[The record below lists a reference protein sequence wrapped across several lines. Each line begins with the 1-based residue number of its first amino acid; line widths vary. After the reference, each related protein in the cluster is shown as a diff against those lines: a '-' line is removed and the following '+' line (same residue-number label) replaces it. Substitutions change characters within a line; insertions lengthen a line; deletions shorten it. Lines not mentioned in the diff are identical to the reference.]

1 MPTRVLLARMSVCL
15 QTMSGH
21 SVSMPGFDSSLGTMG
36 NRRIVRAAAC
46 NDPDTREATVF
57 KIHQAIEIPTMDHN
71 LLCPMQ
77 IRHNDVMMDECPKHL
92 ATDPMSNHNAAT
104 THNGDESHVIPL
116 SLRGVTL
123 HFPTKKPAQ
132 EECENNRSCDLTSH
146 QPEWDPHSTAF
157 AEQWEAMAD
166 SSG

>member
-1 MPTRVLLARMSVCL
+1 MSVCL
-15 QTMSGH
+15 QTVSGH
-21 SVSMPGFDSSLGTMG
+21 AVSMPGFDSSLGTME
-36 NRRIVRAAAC
+36 NRRIVRAAAAC
-46 NDPDTREATVF
+46 NDPDTGEATVF
-57 KIHQAIEIPTMDHN
+57 KIHQTIEIPTMDHN

-77 IRHNDVMMDECPKHL
+77 IRHNDVMMGEFPKLL
-92 ATDPMSNHNAAT
+92 ATNPMSNHDAAT
-104 THNGDESHVIPL
+104 TPNGDESHMIPL

-157 AEQWEAMAD
+157 AEQEEAMAD

>member
-1 MPTRVLLARMSVCL
+1 
-15 QTMSGH
+15 
-21 SVSMPGFDSSLGTMG
+21 MPGFDSSLGTME

-92 ATDPMSNHNAAT
+92 ATDPMNNHHAT
-104 THNGDESHVIPL
+104 TTPNGDESHMIPL
-116 SLRGVTL
+116 SLRGATL

-157 AEQWEAMAD
+157 AEQEEAMAD